1 MRITCHTVLGY
12 RLLLYLASAS
22 PKFATIPQIAHA
34 YKVSENHLRKVAL
47 HLNKLGLVKST
58 RGKGGGLKLAKDPS
72 EISIGWTMRR
82 LEPDST
88 TVTCIGAN
96 TQALM
101 FDSSCALHCI
111 FEAALDSWLGVLDS
125 YTLADALIA
134 ANHFNHS
141 PNSESILYYI

>member
-22 PKFATIPQIAHA
+22 PKCATIPQIAHA

-47 HLNKLGLVKST
+47 HLNKLGLVTST
-58 RGKGGGLKLAKDPS
+58 RGKGGGLKLAKDPT
-72 EISIGWTMRR
+72 EISIGWTMRK

-88 TVTCIGAN
+88 SVTCIGSN

-101 FDSSCALHCI
+101 FDSSCALYCI
-111 FEAALDSWLGVLDS
+111 FEAALNSWYVVLDS
-125 YTLADALIA
+125 YTLADALTA

-141 PNSESILYYI
+141 LYSQPIIF